1 MGDGEESYSAA
12 RRQAVDVSLHVNA
25 YLDKVHM
32 ESKPK
37 REGQFRVRVRA
48 RAIGVHCTVQ
58 VPFQQEPAQH
68 TTPLPSDEVG
78 ATRHSIFICI
88 YRAI

>member
-1 MGDGEESYSAA
+1 MGDGEESYTAA

-37 REGQFRVRVRA
+37 REGQFRVRVT
-48 RAIGVHCTVQ
+48 AIGVHYTSTA
-58 VPFQQEPAQH
+58 PAR
-68 TTPLPSDEVG
+68 TG
-78 ATRHSIFICI
+78 AAHD
-88 YRAI
+88 ALAQ